1 MKTYKIGEIAKML
14 GISSETIRNY
24 EKKGLINPYKE
35 EDSNYRYY
43 DIIQINHLMNVQK
56 FQKYGYSLHE
66 IKNLMKDT
74 SMLRMEI
81 SLAERQGALQ
91 NQVFLMNLKLNS
103 IHEDIHCMMQA
114 QNAQQGFFI
123 GERPALY
130 RLNYQRDFELLTQV
144 RIQEELVKW
153 LKYEDLAFM
162 SGSVSL
168 MDLESGA
175 CDFDFGFCIDK
186 RTAEYINIKENDVV
200 KYYEACPAIV
210 FYYEATP
217 FSDMQTISAMVMK
230 YVKEKNLRICG
241 ESISRVI
248 FANWQ
253 KDNYFISHLVWMPI
267 EKMK

>member
-24 EKKGLINPYKE
+24 EKKGLIHPYKE
-35 EDSNYRYY
+35 EESNYRYY
-43 DIIQINHLMNVQK
+43 NIVQINHLMNIQK

-74 SMLRMEI
+74 SMLHMEL
-81 SLAERQGALQ
+81 SLEEKQGALQ
-91 NQVFLMNLKLNS
+91 NEIFLMNLKLNS
-103 IHEDIHCMMQA
+103 MREDIHCMMLA
-114 QNAQQGFFI
+114 QTAKQGCFI

-130 RLNYQRDFELLTQV
+130 RLSYQRKFEFLTQEH
-144 RIQEELVKW
+144 IQEELVKW

-162 SGSVSL
+162 SGSVPL
-168 MDLESGA
+168 TDIENGKD
-175 CDFDFGFCIDK
+175 DFDFGFCIDK
-186 RTAEYINIKENDVV
+186 QTAEYIHIKENGVV
-200 KYYEACPAIV
+200 KYYEASPAII

-217 FSDMQTISAMVMK
+217 FSDMKTSSEMAMD
-230 YVKEKNLRICG
+230 YVKQNGLRICG

-253 KDNYFISHLVWMPI
+253 KDSYFVSHLVWIPI
-267 EKMK
+267 ENAK